1 MDKRQRIA
9 TVMEKLQE
17 LLPLSMKALVKGFCP
32 DFRHLLDGITDEE
45 IEHYLAIVDEHLNY
59 IKNGSDENE

>member
-1 MDKRQRIA
+1 
-9 TVMEKLQE
+9 
-17 LLPLSMKALVKGFCP
+17 
-32 DFRHLLDGITDEE
+32 LLDGITDEE